1 MLTFHDRR
9 KRTPLKILPAE
20 TLMTPAPSE
29 VTHKTMVGS
38 AYTRK
43 VGVWCVTLGM
53 NTLLRQATTAPA
65 IDTKS

>member
-9 KRTPLKILPAE
+9 KRTPLKILLAE

-29 VTHKTMVGS
+29 VTYKTMVGS

-43 VGVWCVTLGM
+43 VSNVGHEH
-53 NTLLRQATTAPA
+53 TTAA
-65 IDTKS
+65 SDRGTGYQY